1 MQNPCFVIA
10 HELYDALPIHQFEF
24 TEERK
29 WNERM
34 ISVDRNSGEFKF
46 QANKQFT
53 ENVDKVLKPEKLF
66 GKELEKEIKV
76 GDSIEICPGA
86 LTTTQEIMS
95 LIEVSRGSA
104 LIIDYGEDHAFSNS
118 FRVTFFDIYNFSQG
132 IKDHKLVKEFDK
144 IIEEVG

>member
-1 MQNPCFVIA
+1 
-10 HELYDALPIHQFEF
+10 
-24 TEERK
+24 
-29 WNERM
+29 M
-34 ISVDRNSGEFKF
+34 ISVDRNTGDFKF
-46 QANKQFT
+46 QANRQFT
-53 ENVDKVLKPEKLF
+53 ENVIFDKSLALKQVDKILKPEKLF

-118 FRVTFFDIYNFSQG
+118 FRVID
-132 IKDHKLVKEFDK
+132 
-144 IIEEVG
+144 

>member
-1 MQNPCFVIA
+1 
-10 HELYDALPIHQFEF
+10 
-24 TEERK
+24 
-29 WNERM
+29 
-34 ISVDRNSGEFKF
+34 
-46 QANKQFT
+46 
-53 ENVDKVLKPEKLF
+53 LKPEKLF

-118 FRVTFFDIYNFSQG
+118 FRVTKYDVDYF
-132 IKDHKLVKEFDK
+132 K
-144 IIEEVG
+144 